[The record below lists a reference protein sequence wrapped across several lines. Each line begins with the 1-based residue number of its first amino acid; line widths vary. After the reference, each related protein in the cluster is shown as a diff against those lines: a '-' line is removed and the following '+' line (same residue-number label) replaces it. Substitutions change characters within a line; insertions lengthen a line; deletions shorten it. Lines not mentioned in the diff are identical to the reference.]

1 MRHLVAPFF
10 HRALFVLLAILPGAA
25 SAQTAVPRWE
35 DLYRPAS
42 PPPIAYSAGIAS
54 REIADGS
61 ILVVTDQFICIRFDH
76 DGNTLSAIPL
86 PISTRVVPNEGA
98 DSKRPRSGDAPNR
111 DYGHGALGLEH
122 LLKRTPH
129 YRYNNGRYDLYLSS
143 PVVQESIH

>member
-98 DSKRPRSGDAPNR
+98 DSKRPRSGDAPSSLSPLPP
-111 DYGHGALGLEH
+111 GASYADIDPVGRRVGPLSLSRA
-122 LLKRTPH
+122 LILKYTH
-129 YRYNNGRYDLYLSS
+129 TLTF
-143 PVVQESIH
+143 